1 MRYRLVRVF
10 SLMRFGPHW
19 FTQNS
24 SCSML
29 LGSKIICALVYLYRT
44 FTFYG
49 LTFQL
54 ILVRQ
59 YYILNILQFFIILS
73 RYPLCATAV
82 SLTRIK
88 VWAWPGS
95 LAATSGIV
103 FTFFSSGYLD
113 VSVHPVP
120 SFVLRLHL
128 SRLLHSEILGSCARL
143 QLT

>member
-1 MRYRLVRVF
+1 
-10 SLMRFGPHW
+10 
-19 FTQNS
+19 
-24 SCSML
+24 ML

-59 YYILNILQFFIILS
+59 YDILNILQFFIILS

-88 VWAWPGS
+88 VWA
-95 LAATSGIV
+95 
-103 FTFFSSGYLD
+103 
-113 VSVHPVP
+113 
-120 SFVLRLHL
+120 
-128 SRLLHSEILGSCARL
+128 
-143 QLT
+143 